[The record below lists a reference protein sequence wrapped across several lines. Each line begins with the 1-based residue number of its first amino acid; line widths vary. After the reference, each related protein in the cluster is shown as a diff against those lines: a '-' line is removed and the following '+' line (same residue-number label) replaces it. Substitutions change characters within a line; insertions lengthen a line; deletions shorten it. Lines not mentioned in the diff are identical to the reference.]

1 MRRNG
6 IGLAGIP
13 TFARCASVGKRHM
26 FAVAVTAWAVV
37 GFFSITGH
45 AGQARQVTAAGSYSA
60 AQANRG
66 KTLYSDQCVAC
77 HGEMLEGVVGPPLTG
92 ADFLT
97 DFGGHPVTD
106 LIQKIQSTMPQ
117 QAPGTL
123 THAQATDLTA
133 YILQF
138 SKYPAGPDLTDA
150 SATQFTL
157 PGSGAA
163 AAPAA
168 AAVNTT
174 GLPTVTASAN
184 LAQFMRAVTFPN
196 ANIIFN
202 TQLYD
207 PGKEKPKMPIPYD
220 YVLWGKTVYYGWE
233 AVDEAILA
241 LRDTSPMLLLPG
253 RRCQNGRPVPMQ
265 NADYQQAVKD
275 LVAFTDELWKA
286 AQTRNQETVSDL
298 SEKLNDTCANCH
310 KVYRDVSVSGGAST
324 GSLTA
329 DRCNANPKGGGVAQ

>member
-1 MRRNG
+1 MRR
-6 IGLAGIP
+6 IGMGPAGIRYAF
-13 TFARCASVGKRHM
+13 TVAIAAYALVG
-26 FAVAVTAWAVV
+26 V
-37 GFFSITGH
+37 FSITGH
-45 AGQARQVTAAGSYSA
+45 AGQARQVTAGGSYSA
-60 AQANRG
+60 AQATRG
-66 KTLYSDQCVAC
+66 KALYTDQCVAC

-92 ADFLT
+92 DDFLT
-97 DFGGHPVTD
+97 DFGGKPVKELVD
-106 LIQKIQSTMPQ
+106 KIHSTMPQ

-123 THAQATDLTA
+123 TDAQATDLTA
-133 YILQF
+133 FILQ
-138 SKYPAGPDLTDA
+138 SNKYPAGADLTA
-150 SATQFTL
+150 ATMTQFTL
-157 PGSGAA
+157 PAGKAP
-163 AAPAA
+163 APAA
-168 AAVNTT
+168 TSASASGVTF
-174 GLPTVTASAN
+174 TASAN

-207 PGKEKPKMPIPYD
+207 PGKEKPKMPVPYD

-241 LRDTSPMLLLPG
+241 LRDTTPMLLLPG
-253 RRCQNGRPVPMQ
+253 RRCQNGRPVPVQ
-265 NADYQQAVKD
+265 NADFQQYARD

-310 KVYRDVSVSGGAST
+310 KVYRDVSVSGTASE

-329 DRCNANPKGGGVAQ
+329 DRCNAMPKGGGRAQ

>member
-6 IGLAGIP
+6 FGPAGIRY
-13 TFARCASVGKRHM
+13 A
-26 FAVAVTAWAVV
+26 FAVAIAAYAVV
-37 GFFSITGH
+37 GVFSITGH
-45 AGQARQVTAAGSYSA
+45 AGQARQVTAGGSYSA

-77 HGEMLEGVVGPPLTG
+77 HGEMLEGVVGPPLSG
-92 ADFLT
+92 DDFLT
-97 DFGGHPVTD
+97 DFGSHPVAD
-106 LIQKIQSTMPQ
+106 LIQKIQTTMPQ

-123 THAQATDLTA
+123 TRAQATDLTA

-138 SKYPAGPDLTDA
+138 NKYPAGPDLTDA
-150 SATQFTL
+150 TATQFTL
-157 PGSGAA
+157 PAGK

-168 AAVNTT
+168 AAVNTS

-253 RRCQNGRPVPMQ
+253 RKCQNGRPVPIQ

-286 AQTRNQETVSDL
+286 AQTRNQETVSAL

>member
-6 IGLAGIP
+6 IGPAGI
-13 TFARCASVGKRHM
+13 RCA

-37 GFFSITGH
+37 GFFSMTGQ
-45 AGQARQVTAAGSYSA
+45 AGQARPVTAAGSYSA
-60 AQANRG
+60 AQATRG

-77 HGEMLEGVVGPPLTG
+77 HGEMLEGVVGPPLSG
-92 ADFLT
+92 DDFLT

-106 LIQKIQSTMPQ
+106 VIQKIQSTMPQ

-150 SATQFTL
+150 AAAQFTL
-157 PGSGAA
+157 PAGK

-168 AAVNTT
+168 AAAAAAVNTS

-253 RRCQNGRPVPMQ
+253 RKCQNGRPVPIQ
-265 NADYQQAVKD
+265 NADYQQAVKN

-310 KVYRDVSVSGGAST
+310 KVYRDVSASGGAST